1 MEEAL
6 VCIVEQLELGL
17 LRSYLVLTLI
27 QAVENAAGPVDAWG
41 QVCCEKSGVPQARPH

>member
-1 MEEAL
+1 M
-6 VCIVEQLELGL
+6 CIVEQLELGL